1 MAAGDRSPRAAVNV
15 LGARPFGRFSGV
27 HQWPLLAVHRG
38 SWSERIDSDFVA
50 EPGELPMRDR
60 SRPEELRLA
69 VVR

>member
-1 MAAGDRSPRAAVNV
+1 MHSNERAGIERERD
-15 LGARPFGRFSGV
+15 GA
-27 HQWPLLAVHRG
+27 PLQR